1 MHATPKVLLIDLE
14 NCPTQIQQLKVDLDQ
29 YLQIVICYAHSQAK
43 IPLSWLNELAEAI
56 QQNKLRVIQMAQGGK
71 NSADFGLA
79 FFAGVLMQEHPV
91 ETEFIIVSNDKDL
104 DHVVHLLKAQQRV
117 AQRIGAINEEPA
129 KPAIPNHPSPSK
141 SAAPQNILLICQALL
156 HYPDNR
162 PRKRESLQN
171 FMLSRL
177 LRDNDAMQTVY
188 QVLVSLN
195 IITVSE
201 EKVTYNEAPLKKLH
215 AELGKL

>member
-1 MHATPKVLLIDLE
+1 MDATPKVLLIDLE
-14 NCPTQIQQLKVDLDQ
+14 NCPTQIQQLKVDLDHF
-29 YLQIVICYAHSQAK
+29 LQIVICYAHSQAK

-56 QQNKLRVIQMAQGGK
+56 QHNKLRVIQMAQGGK

-104 DHVVHLLKAQQRV
+104 DHVVHLLKAQKRV
-117 AQRIGAINEEPA
+117 AQRIGAVNEEPT
-129 KPAIPNHPSPSK
+129 KPAIPKPANNQDS
-141 SAAPQNILLICQALL
+141 LLICQTLIQ
-156 HYPDNR
+156 HPNNR
-162 PRKRESLQN
+162 PSTSDALKNSIR
-171 FMLSRL
+171 SRL
-177 LRDNDAMQTVY
+177 SQNIEAMHAVY
-188 QVLVSLN
+188 KVLINHNV
-195 IITVSE
+195 ITVRE

>member
-1 MHATPKVLLIDLE
+1 MDATPKVLLIDLE
-14 NCPTQIQQLKVDLDQ
+14 NCPTQIQQLKVDLDHF
-29 YLQIVICYAHSQAK
+29 LQIVICYAHSQAK

-104 DHVVHLLKAQQRV
+104 DHVVHLLKAQKRV
-117 AQRIGAINEEPA
+117 AQRIGAVNEEPT
-129 KPAIPNHPSPSK
+129 KPAIPKPANNQDS
-141 SAAPQNILLICQALL
+141 LLICQTLIQ
-156 HYPDNR
+156 HPNNR
-162 PRKRESLQN
+162 PSTSDALKNSIR
-171 FMLSRL
+171 SRL
-177 LRDNDAMQTVY
+177 SQNIEAMHAVY
-188 QVLVSLN
+188 KVLINHNV
-195 IITVSE
+195 ITVRE

>member
-1 MHATPKVLLIDLE
+1 MDATPKVLLIDLE

-104 DHVVHLLKAQQRV
+104 DHVVHLLKAQKRV
-117 AQRIGAINEEPA
+117 AQRIGAVNEEPT
-129 KPAIPNHPSPSK
+129 KPAIPKPANNQDS
-141 SAAPQNILLICQALL
+141 LLICQTLIQ
-156 HYPDNR
+156 HPNNR
-162 PRKRESLQN
+162 PSTSDALKNSIR
-171 FMLSRL
+171 SRL
-177 LRDNDAMQTVY
+177 SQNIEAMHAVY
-188 QVLVSLN
+188 KVLINHNV
-195 IITVSE
+195 ITVRE

>member
-1 MHATPKVLLIDLE
+1 MMHATPKVLLIDLE

-104 DHVVHLLKAQQRV
+104 DHVVHLLKAQKRV
-117 AQRIGAINEEPA
+117 AQRIGAVSEEPA
-129 KPAIPNHPSPSK
+129 KPSVPKPAN
-141 SAAPQNILLICQALL
+141 PQDSLLICQTLIQ
-156 HYPDNR
+156 HPNNR
-162 PRKRESLQN
+162 PSTSDALKNAIR
-171 FMLSRL
+171 SRL
-177 LRDNDAMQTVY
+177 SQDIEAMQAVY
-188 QVLVSLN
+188 KILVNQN
-195 IITVSE
+195 IITVRE
-201 EKVTYNEAPLKKLH
+201 GKVTYNEAPLKKLH
-215 AELGKL
+215 TALSKS

>member
-1 MHATPKVLLIDLE
+1 MDATPKVLLIDPE
-14 NCPTQIQQLKVDLDQ
+14 NCPTQIQQLKVDLDHF
-29 YLQIVICYAHSQAK
+29 LQIVICYAHSQAK

-104 DHVVHLLKAQQRV
+104 DHVVHLLKAQKRV
-117 AQRIGAINEEPA
+117 AQRIGAVNEENT
-129 KPAIPNHPSPSK
+129 KPAIPKPANNQDS
-141 SAAPQNILLICQALL
+141 LLICQTLIQ
-156 HYPDNR
+156 HPNNR
-162 PRKRESLQN
+162 PSTSDALKNSIR
-171 FMLSRL
+171 SRL
-177 LRDNDAMQTVY
+177 SQNIEAMHAVY
-188 QVLVSLN
+188 KVLINHNV
-195 IITVSE
+195 ITVRE

>member
-1 MHATPKVLLIDLE
+1 MDATPKVLLIDLE
-14 NCPTQIQQLKVDLDQ
+14 NCPTQIQQLKVDLDHF
-29 YLQIVICYAHSQAK
+29 LQIVICYAHSQAK
-43 IPLSWLNELAEAI
+43 IPLGWLNELAEAI

-104 DHVVHLLKAQQRV
+104 DHVVHLLKAQKRV
-117 AQRIGAINEEPA
+117 AQRIGAVNEEPT
-129 KPAIPNHPSPSK
+129 KPAIPKPANNQDS
-141 SAAPQNILLICQALL
+141 LLICQTLIQ
-156 HYPDNR
+156 HPNNR
-162 PRKRESLQN
+162 PSTSDALKNSIR
-171 FMLSRL
+171 SRL
-177 LRDNDAMQTVY
+177 SQNIEAMHAVY
-188 QVLVSLN
+188 KVLINHNV
-195 IITVSE
+195 ITVRE